1 MDIKFT
7 KVGFFYILGQ
17 TEGEKMGLLSYL
29 ANFDN
34 NRAIKKLEKIAD
46 KVELLS
52 DKYAAMTEE
61 ELKSQTQILK
71 DRVAAGETLDEIL
84 PEAFATVRE
93 ASYRV
98 LKKKHY
104 YVQLLGGIVLHQG
117 RIAEMK
123 TGEGKT
129 LVSTLPAYL
138 NALSGKP
145 VHIVTVNE
153 YLAKRDAD
161 WMGKIHRYLG
171 LSVGVVYSNQNPQE
185 KAEAYKCDITYGT
198 SSEFGFDYL
207 RDNMAPNI
215 KYQFMRGLNY
225 CIIDEID
232 SVLIDEARTP
242 LIISGPT
249 GESSDQYVVACSFAK
264 LLKKEDVEIDEQKK
278 SVHLTE
284 SGVSKAEKFYKIE
297 NLSDIENLQ
306 INHNINNAI
315 RARFMMKKD
324 NDYIV
329 KDGEVLI
336 VDEFTG
342 RIMVGRRYSDGLHQA
357 IEAKEGV
364 KVNEEN
370 KTQATITLQNLFKM
384 YNKLSGMTGTAKTE
398 EAEFREI
405 YGLDVV
411 SIPSNKPVI
420 RVDANDSFYFSHK
433 AKIKAVCDDIVE
445 SYNRKQPVLV
455 GTVTVERSEELS
467 RELKKL
473 KIPHN
478 VLNAKNHSKEAEI
491 VAQAGK
497 LGAVTIA
504 TNMAGR
510 GTDILLGGNPEF
522 MAKEAMKK
530 KGYDTELIEL
540 ASSFYPVNTEDEIKA
555 REVYGE
561 LLEQYTK
568 QTDEEKEKVV
578 ALGGLRIVGTERHE
592 SRRID
597 NQLRGRSGRQGD
609 PGSSIFY
616 ISADDD
622 LSRVF
627 GSDRLKRMAE
637 MFKLEDDI
645 SINWKMFSKNVETAQ
660 KRVEGFNYSSRKN
673 VIEFDNVL
681 NRQRAEV
688 YAEREKV
695 LNGEDIHDKVLSMI
709 ADLAE
714 DVVSEFEY
722 TEPEN
727 APIEEFNK
735 ELERYLL
742 EPETNFLTIETL
754 NRYSHEELVDLVKD
768 KAIDRYET
776 KYAQNKAN
784 GVKVDQLERD
794 VFLRNLDKRWIDHI
808 DDMDNLKMG
817 IGLRGYGNKNP
828 VIVYAAEGTDMFDE
842 MIGNVRKE
850 VAKTVLG
857 FPVVDVKALMQKM
870 AQRRQQMPNT
880 KLQTHTD
887 GKKPVKPKTVVKE
900 QVVGRNDPCPCGSG
914 KKYKNCC
921 GNNV

>member
-1 MDIKFT
+1 MGILKF
-7 KVGFFYILGQ
+7 F
-17 TEGEKMGLLSYL
+17 

-34 NRAIKKLEKIAD
+34 NRSLKKLEKIAAKIEALD
-46 KVELLS
+46 EKYQALS
-52 DKYAAMTEE
+52 DE
-61 ELKSQTQILK
+61 ELQAQTQILK
-71 DRVAAGETLDEIL
+71 DRIAGGETLDDVL
-84 PEAFATVRE
+84 PDAFAVVRE
-93 ASYRV
+93 AAFRV

-104 YVQLLGGIVLHQG
+104 HVQLLGGIVLHEG
-117 RIAEMK
+117 RISEMK

-153 YLAKRDAD
+153 YLAKRDAE
-161 WMGKIHRYLG
+161 WMGKIHKFLG
-171 LSVGVVYSNQNPQE
+171 LSVGVVYSNQDMKE
-185 KAEAYKCDITYGT
+185 KAEAYQCDITYGT

-207 RDNMAPNI
+207 RDNMAPQ
-215 KYQFMRGLNY
+215 KRFQVMRGLEF
-225 CIIDEID
+225 CIIDEVD

-249 GESSDQYVVACSFAK
+249 GESSDQYVVACNFVK
-264 LLKKEDVEIDEQKK
+264 TLRKDDVEIDEQKK
-278 SVHLTE
+278 TIHLTD
-284 SGVSKAEKFYKIE
+284 SGITKAEKFYKID
-297 NLSDIENLQ
+297 NLSDVDNLQ

-364 KVNEEN
+364 KINEEN
-370 KTQATITLQNLFKM
+370 KTQATITLQNFFKL
-384 YNKLSGMTGTAKTE
+384 YKKLSGMTGTAKTE
-398 EAEFREI
+398 ESEFREI

-411 SIPSNKPVI
+411 TIPSNKPVI
-420 RVDANDSFYFSHK
+420 RKDANDVFYFSHK
-433 AKIKAVCDDIVE
+433 AKIKAICDDIVDCYE
-445 SYNRKQPVLV
+445 RKQPVLV
-455 GTVTVERSEELS
+455 GTITVEKSEELS
-467 RELKKL
+467 KELKRL

-491 VAQAGK
+491 IAQAGK

-522 MAKEAMKK
+522 MAKEAMHK
-530 KGYDTELIEL
+530 KGYEPEIIEL
-540 ASSFYPVNTEDEIKA
+540 ASSFFPVKTEEEQHA
-555 REVYGE
+555 REEYNK
-561 LLEQYTK
+561 LLEDFTK
-568 QTDEEKEKVV
+568 VTDAEKKQVV

-609 PGSSIFY
+609 PGSSVFY

-627 GSDRLKRMAE
+627 GSERLKRMAE
-637 MFKLEDDI
+637 FFKLDEDM
-645 SINWKMFSKNVETAQ
+645 SINWKMFSRNVENAQ
-660 KRVEGFNYSSRKN
+660 KRVEGFNYSARKN
-673 VIEFDNVL
+673 IIEYDNVL
-681 NRQRAEV
+681 NNQRAEV
-688 YAEREKV
+688 YREREKV
-695 LNGEDIHDKVLSMI
+695 LQGEDIHQNVIEMI
-709 ADLAE
+709 RDLAE
-714 DVVSEFEY
+714 ETVGDFDYEEAEQV
-722 TEPEN
+722 N
-727 APIEEFNK
+727 IEEFNK
-735 ELERYLL
+735 ALEQFLL
-742 EPETNFLTIETL
+742 DPGTNYITLEVL
-754 NRYSHEELVDLVKD
+754 NRYSHRELCEQIAERAVDK
-768 KAIDRYET
+768 YESR
-776 KYAQNKAN
+776 YAQNVKN
-784 GVKVDQLERD
+784 GFVISQLERD
-794 VFLRNLDKRWIDHI
+794 VFLRNLDKHWIEHI

-828 VIVYAAEGTDMFDE
+828 VIVYQEEGSDMFE
-842 MIGNVRKE
+842 SMIMAVRRE
-850 VAKTVLG
+850 VAKFMLALPVLS
-857 FPVVDVKALMQKM
+857 VE
-870 AQRRQQMPNT
+870 RRQNVRIPGSAQPNQN
-880 KLQTHTD
+880 LQTHTN
-887 GKKPVKPKTVVKE
+887 GKPAKPKTIVNKT
-900 QVVGRNDPCPCGSG
+900 QTVGRNDPCPCGSG

-921 GNNV
+921 GK